1 MKKNPWSKNM
11 TLLKYCMFF
20 NGIFNC
26 HVDIVC
32 YWFDSGI
39 NIWNMNNN
47 SILTV
52 KFFSG
57 TAKPKE
63 KN

>member
-1 MKKNPWSKNM
+1 M